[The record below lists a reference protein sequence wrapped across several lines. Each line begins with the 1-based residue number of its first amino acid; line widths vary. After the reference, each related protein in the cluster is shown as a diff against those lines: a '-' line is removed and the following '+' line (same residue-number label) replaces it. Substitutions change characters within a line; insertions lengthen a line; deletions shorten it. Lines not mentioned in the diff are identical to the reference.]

1 MAPAIAQGGG
11 DGLEFH
17 PSAQGGRA
25 GDPGTVMGKYPSV
38 PKCFL
43 DAVDRYA
50 NPRAQMHR
58 GPKGW
63 QSVSAKEMLRRV
75 AAVAKALA
83 ELGVRSGDRVGIFAP
98 NCPEW
103 HVADFAI
110 QGIGAV
116 TVPVY
121 FHESAGRLTYILR
134 DSGSRVAV
142 TAGAGQAEELAKC
155 RKDLPQLE
163 RLICARA
170 PAEMQSEI
178 LQYEA
183 LIATAGESEVA
194 AYRKRAAEVT
204 PDQLATI
211 IYTSGTT
218 GQPKGVM
225 LSHANLT
232 SNATDFSEDFQLS
245 PADVALS
252 LLPLA
257 HVYERTIDY
266 GDIFHGVSMAY
277 VEQME
282 TAAQALL
289 EVRPTMVAAVPRF
302 YEKIYAHII
311 ETGRRAGGV
320 REKIFNW
327 ALRVAAQ
334 SVPWRA
340 CGKRVAPGV
349 RLQWHLADS
358 LVYAKIRKGVGGR
371 IRIFSAGGAPLAPEL
386 AEFFWSVNL
395 PVYQGYGLT
404 ETSPVVSANSPK
416 VNKLGTVGKP
426 IPNVQ
431 VKIADDG
438 EVLVK
443 GPCVMQGYYR
453 KPDETRAVFTA
464 DGWFCTGDIG
474 RLDDQGFLIITDR
487 KKELLKTA
495 GGKFVAPAPIENL
508 LKTSPYISNAMVVGD
523 RRKFASVLIVPNF
536 AVIEAAARK
545 VGREFAGTGRMSGDP
560 WVRDLL
566 AAEMERLTAPLAQ
579 YERPKRFA
587 IVEQDFTHANGQ
599 LTYTLKLKRR
609 VIEDHYRDVIE
620 RMYADVEEPKPQ
632 KTP

>member
-1 MAPAIAQGGG
+1 MA
-11 DGLEFH
+11 D
-17 PSAQGGRA
+17 
-25 GDPGTVMGKYPSV
+25 YPSV

-50 NPRAQMHR
+50 NPRAQAHR
-58 GPKGW
+58 DADGW
-63 QSVSAKEMLRRV
+63 QAVPAKEMLRRI
-75 AAVAKALA
+75 AGLAKALA
-83 ELGVRSGDRVGIFAP
+83 ELGIRPGDRVGIFAP

-110 QGIGAV
+110 QGLGAV

-121 FHESAGRLTYILR
+121 FHESPDRLTYILR
-134 DSGSRVAV
+134 DSGARVAV
-142 TAGAGQAEELAKC
+142 TAGAAQAEDLARC

-163 RLICARA
+163 RVIGAKV
-170 PAEMQSEI
+170 PAAMQPETPP
-178 LQYEA
+178 YET
-183 LIATAGESEVA
+183 LVAGASDDEVA
-194 AYRKRAAEVT
+194 AYRRRVAEVT
-204 PDQLATI
+204 SDQLATI

-218 GQPKGVM
+218 GEPKGVM

-232 SNATDFSEDFQLS
+232 SNATDFSEDFNLS

-266 GDIFHGVSMAY
+266 GHFFHGVSVAY

-282 TAAQALL
+282 TVAQALL

-302 YEKIYAHII
+302 YEKIYANII
-311 ETGRRAGGV
+311 DAGRHAGGV

-327 ALRVAAQ
+327 ALRVAAK

-340 CGKRVAPGV
+340 YGKRVPPGV

-358 LVYAKIRKGVGGR
+358 VVYSKVRKGVGGR

-386 AEFFWSVNL
+386 AEFFWSVGL

-404 ETSPVVSANSPK
+404 ETSPVVTANSPK
-416 VNKLGTVGKP
+416 ENKVGTVGRP
-426 IPNVQ
+426 IPHVQ
-431 VKIADDG
+431 VKIAEDG

-453 KPDETRAVFTA
+453 KPDETRATFTA

-474 RLDDQGFLIITDR
+474 RIDEQGFLIITDR

-495 GGKFVAPAPIENL
+495 GGKFVAPAPIENA
-508 LKTSPYISNAMVVGD
+508 LKTSPYISNAIVVGD
-523 RRKFASVLIVPNF
+523 RRKFVSVLIVPNF
-536 AVIEAAARK
+536 PAIEAAARK
-545 VGREFAGTGRMSGDP
+545 AGRELASSAQISHDP
-560 WVRDLL
+560 WVRELL
-566 AAEMERLTAPLAQ
+566 TAEMERLTAPLAQ
-579 YERPKRFA
+579 YEKPKRFA
-587 IVEQDFTHANGQ
+587 IVEQDFTYANGQ

-609 VIEDHYRDVIE
+609 VIEEQYRDVVE
-620 RMYADVEEPKPQ
+620 RMYADVEEPTPQ
-632 KTP
+632 RTA

>member
-1 MAPAIAQGGG
+1 MP
-11 DGLEFH
+11 E
-17 PSAQGGRA
+17 
-25 GDPGTVMGKYPSV
+25 YPSV

-43 DAVDRYA
+43 DAVDRYR

-63 QSVSAKEMLRRV
+63 QSVSAKEMLRRI
-75 AAVAKALA
+75 AGLAKTLA
-83 ELGVRSGDRVGIFAP
+83 DLGVRPGDRVGIFAP

-121 FHESAGRLTYILR
+121 FHESEERLTYILR
-134 DSGSRVAV
+134 DSGAKIAV
-142 TAGAGQAEELAKC
+142 TVGAQQAEQLAKC

-163 RLICARA
+163 QMICARA
-170 PAEMQSEI
+170 PQDLQSST
-178 LQYEA
+178 LKYET
-183 LIATAGESEVA
+183 LIGGPGDAEVA
-194 AYRKRAAEVT
+194 EYRRRAGDVASG
-204 PDQLATI
+204 QLATI

-218 GQPKGVM
+218 GEPKGVM

-232 SNATDFSEDFQLS
+232 SNATDFSPDLDLS
-245 PADVALS
+245 SADVALS
-252 LLPLA
+252 MLPLA

-266 GDIFHGVSMAY
+266 GYFFQGMTVAY
-277 VEQME
+277 VEQLE
-282 TAAQALL
+282 TVAEALL
-289 EVRPTMVAAVPRF
+289 DVRPTIVAAVPRF
-302 YEKIYAHII
+302 YEKIYANTI
-311 ETGRRAGGV
+311 ETGHRAGGV

-327 ALRVAAQ
+327 ALRVAAKAT
-334 SVPWRA
+334 PWRA
-340 CGKRVAPGV
+340 YGKRVPPGA
-349 RLQWHLADS
+349 RLKWHLADW
-358 LVYAKIRKGVGGR
+358 LVYSKIRKGVGGR
-371 IRIFSAGGAPLAPEL
+371 IRIFMAGGAPLAPEL
-386 AEFFWSVNL
+386 AEFFWSINL

-416 VNKLGTVGKP
+416 MNRVGTVGRP
-426 IPNVQ
+426 IPHVE

-438 EVLVK
+438 EILVK
-443 GPCVMQGYYR
+443 GPCVMQGYYH
-453 KPDETRAVFTA
+453 KPDDTRAVFTA

-474 RLDDQGFLIITDR
+474 RLDNDGFLIITDR

-508 LKTSPYISNAMVVGD
+508 LKTSPYISNAIVVGD
-523 RRKFASVLIVPNF
+523 RRKFVSVLIVPNF
-536 AVIEAAARK
+536 ATIEAAARK
-545 VGREFAGTGRMSGDP
+545 AARQFASAGQMSGDP

-566 AAEMERLTAPLAQ
+566 TAELERLTAQFAQ
-579 YERPKRFA
+579 YEKPKRFA

-609 VIEDHYRDVIE
+609 VIEEQYRDVIE

-632 KTP
+632 RTA

>member
-1 MAPAIAQGGG
+1 MSM
-11 DGLEFH
+11 D
-17 PSAQGGRA
+17 
-25 GDPGTVMGKYPSV
+25 KYPSV

-50 NPRAQMHR
+50 NRRAQVYR
-58 GPKGW
+58 GSNGW
-63 QSVSAKEMLRRV
+63 RSISAKEMLRRI
-75 AAVAKALA
+75 AALAKALG
-83 ELGVRSGDRVGIFAP
+83 ELGVRPGDRVGIFAP

-121 FHESAGRLTYILR
+121 FHESADRLTYILS
-134 DSGSRVAV
+134 DSGARIAF
-142 TAGAGQAEELAKC
+142 TAGAAQAEELTKC

-163 RLICARA
+163 QLICARA
-170 PAEMQSEI
+170 PAEIQSEI
-178 LQYEA
+178 LKYET
-183 LIATAGESEVA
+183 LIAAAGENEVA
-194 AYRKRAAEVT
+194 AYRKRAGEVT

-218 GQPKGVM
+218 GEPKGVM
-225 LSHANLT
+225 LSHSNLS
-232 SNATDFSEDFQLS
+232 SNANDFGGDFSLS
-245 PADVALS
+245 PSDVGLS

-266 GDIFHGVSMAY
+266 GYFFHGVSVAY

-282 TAAQALL
+282 TAAEALL

-302 YEKIYAHII
+302 YEKIYANII
-311 ETGRRAGGV
+311 ETGHRVGGV

-340 CGKRVAPGV
+340 YGKRVPVGT
-349 RLQWHLADS
+349 RLQWHLADV
-358 LVYAKIRKGVGGR
+358 LVYSKIGRGVGGR
-371 IRIFSAGGAPLAPEL
+371 IRVFSAGGAPLAPEL
-386 AEFFWSVNL
+386 TEFFWSINL

-404 ETSPVVSANSPK
+404 ETSPVVTANSPK
-416 VNKLGTVGKP
+416 ENRVGTVGRP
-426 IPNVQ
+426 IPHVE
-431 VKIADDG
+431 VKIAEDG

-453 KPDETRAVFTA
+453 KPDDTRGAFTS

-474 RLDDQGFLIITDR
+474 RLDNGGFLIITDR

-508 LKTSPYISNAMVVGD
+508 LKTSPYISNAIVVGD
-523 RRKFASVLIVPNF
+523 RRKFVSVLIVPNF
-536 AVIEAAARK
+536 AAIEAAARK
-545 VGREFAGTGRMSGDP
+545 AGHDLHSRPASSDG
-560 WVRDLL
+560 WLRDLL
-566 AAEMERLTAPLAQ
+566 ATEMEKLTCSLAQ
-579 YERPKRFA
+579 YEKPKRFA
-587 IVEQDFTHANGQ
+587 ILEQDFTYANGL

-609 VIEDHYRDVIE
+609 AIEQQYRDVIE
-620 RMYADVEEPKPQ
+620 RIYADVEEPKPQ
-632 KTP
+632 KTA